1 MQKLAVDIELFFKV
15 LTYRLNPSHLRSIV
29 TRKNEYAVSLD
40 SFMKMVIGTFSG
52 NITVKPFL
60 NGLPDDI
67 CCTACN

>member
-15 LTYRLNPSHLRSIV
+15 LTYRLNPSHLRSVV

-52 NITVKPFL
+52 NIAAVSYTHL
-60 NGLPDDI
+60 TLPTI
-67 CCTACN
+67 YSV